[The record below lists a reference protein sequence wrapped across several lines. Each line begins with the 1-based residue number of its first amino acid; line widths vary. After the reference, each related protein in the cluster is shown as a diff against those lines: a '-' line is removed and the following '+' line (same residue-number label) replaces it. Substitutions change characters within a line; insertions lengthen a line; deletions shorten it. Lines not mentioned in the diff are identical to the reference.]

1 MIKIWLIIAFNFQ
14 VSLPWYAISM
24 TSHSA
29 SCSVL
34 YTVKLF
40 YFGDLNYRQTEEIE
54 DGAKLVD
61 CWTPV
66 GKSHLKIVVCV
77 LGRKVLKEG
86 GEFFTAFQ
94 DEMRGVDHGFWIKG
108 AVNELWCLCVGLWIL
123 AQHLGVFMLEVLYR
137 LQRWYQ
143 HLTAIGF

>member
-1 MIKIWLIIAFNFQ
+1 MLKIWLIIAFNFH
-14 VSLPWYAISM
+14 VSILWYVILM

-29 SCSVL
+29 SCSVI
-34 YTVKLF
+34 YTVILF
-40 YFGDLNYRQTEEIE
+40 DGDLNYRQTEETE

-77 LGRKVLKEG
+77 LGRKVLKAG

-94 DEMRGVDHGFWIKG
+94 DKMRGVAHGFWIKG
-108 AVNELWCLCVGLWIL
+108 AVNELWCLRVGLWNFS
-123 AQHLGVFMLEVLYR
+123 QHLGVFMLEVLYR
-137 LQRWYQ
+137 LRRWYQ